1 MIKLMVDGTAGYML
15 SGGGP
20 WDFKT
25 RLKTL
30 LDLHRL
36 CARDAIMI
44 PYKTWTW
51 NSFRLRGACD

>member
-25 RLKTL
+25 RLKT
-30 LDLHRL
+30 RQ
-36 CARDAIMI
+36 
-44 PYKTWTW
+44 
-51 NSFRLRGACD
+51 